1 MDFWI
6 DLALGPMFTIAAAV
20 FVLGLGYRF
29 IALLVQLV
37 QAWRRAGDPRV
48 PVGDVARATL
58 GWVVPR
64 RLLSQRPVAG
74 VASVLFHFGVV
85 LVPIFLAGHA
95 ALLFGG
101 IPAWWPVMP
110 AVLADV
116 LTLLAVA
123 AALVL
128 FIGRVG
134 SRTARHLT
142 RVSDLVLLV
151 AIVVVLLSGFFS
163 VHAAVAPFSAR
174 TMVLIHALAGN
185 LLLIAIPV
193 STVAHCVLF
202 PLSQLV
208 FQLGWHF
215 PAASGRHV
223 AQALGKENEPV

>member
-1 MDFWI
+1 
-6 DLALGPMFTIAAAV
+6 
-20 FVLGLGYRF
+20 
-29 IALLVQLV
+29 
-37 QAWRRAGDPRV
+37 
-48 PVGDVARATL
+48 
-58 GWVVPR
+58 
-64 RLLSQRPVAG
+64 

-142 RVSDLVLLV
+142 RVSDLVLLA